1 MAKWKKGQSGNPK
14 GRPKGSRDRINKA
27 FVDDLTDDWRE
38 HGKEALEQAR
48 KERPA
53 EYVRMVASLLPKEAM
68 VQVNLH
74 NELDQ
79 AVLELMRKPIE
90 PKIID
95 GEARE
100 IEDVPAL
107 TKQPESD

>member
-1 MAKWKKGQSGNPK
+1 MSKWKPGQSGNPK

-38 HGKEALEQAR
+38 HGQKAVEQVR

-53 EYVRMVASLLPKEAM
+53 EYVRIVASLLPKEAM
-68 VQVNLH
+68 VQVNLQ

-79 AVLELMRKPIE
+79 VLLERMKLPIE
-90 PKIID
+90 PKVID
-95 GEARE
+95 GEALE
-100 IEDVPAL
+100 IGKVPAL
-107 TKQPESD
+107 PKQPKSD